1 MTEASPSFQTG
12 FEALFHQAPAGYL
25 VTGADGIILDANQ
38 TFLTW
43 TGRNSVQGENMMTL
57 LPVGDRLMYLT
68 HAQPQLEEH
77 GEYAELSLD
86 ILAVDG
92 TRLPAMLSAVRS
104 RPVPGSPAVDRII
117 VFGAPK
123 RRRYERELEAAL
135 RTAEDAEKARA
146 RAEAEA
152 TAHREALTQKE
163 DDLRA
168 ALLESR
174 RNESLLRTI
183 LNTVDV
189 GIAVVDGNANPV
201 MKNSRFQ
208 HLTDHGHRTD
218 PGGEGVR
225 IFAYGPDRTTLLPVQ
240 DMPRLRAARGESFSE
255 ELFWIGPPDDQRA
268 LSATAQ
274 KVSGI
279 DHFTGSVIAYNDVT
293 RLVTAVAAKE
303 EFVANVSH
311 ELRTPLTSIIGYL
324 DLVLDEPALA
334 EHIRKP
340 LDIAMR
346 NSERLLHLVGDLLST
361 AAAGRALKPQQLD
374 LAVLIHTSITSAAL
388 RAGINHVT
396 ISADVPPEL
405 PVVADLLRIGQV
417 LDNLISNA
425 IKFSPAGGSVIVR
438 AKNSAER
445 IHLEVIDSGIGMT
458 SVEVRNAFT
467 KFFRA
472 GTALKAAIPGAG
484 LGLAIVKSI
493 VEAHGGTIDIN
504 SEPGHGTTVTVSL
517 PILISSAGVS
527 SRS

>member
-1 MTEASPSFQTG
+1 MSEASPFQPDL
-12 FEALFHQAPAGYL
+12 EALFHQAPAGYL
-25 VTGADGIILDANQ
+25 VTGTDGIILDAND

-43 TGRNSVQGENMMTL
+43 TGRDRKSVQGQNLLTL
-57 LPVGDRLMYLT
+57 LPVGDRLMYAT
-68 HAQPQLEEH
+68 HAQPQLDEH
-77 GEYAELSLD
+77 GEYAELGLD

-92 TRLPAMLSAVRS
+92 TRLPVMLSAVRS
-104 RPVPGSPAVDRII
+104 GPIPGSPSTDRII

-135 RTAEDAEKARA
+135 RTAEDAENARA
-146 RAEAEA
+146 QAEAET

-189 GIAVVDGNANPV
+189 GIAVVDGDANPV

-208 HLTDHGHRTD
+208 HLMDHGHRTESD
-218 PGGEGVR
+218 GDGVR
-225 IFAYGPDRTTLLPVQ
+225 IFAYGPDRITLLPVQ

-274 KVSGI
+274 KVSGN

-324 DLVLDEPALA
+324 DLVLDEPDLP
-334 EHIRKP
+334 EHIRTP
-340 LDIAMR
+340 LNVAMR

-361 AAAGRALKPQQLD
+361 AAAGNTLKPQLID
-374 LAVLIHTSITSAAL
+374 LAALIRTSITSAAL
-388 RAGINHVT
+388 RAGIDRIT
-396 ISADVPPEL
+396 INAETPPEL
-405 PVVADLLRIGQV
+405 PIVADMLRIGQV
-417 LDNLISNA
+417 LDNLLSNA
-425 IKFSPAGGSVIVR
+425 VKFSPAGGSVTVR
-438 AKNSAER
+438 ARNTAER
-445 IHLEVIDSGIGMT
+445 IVLEVADSGIGMT
-458 SVEVRNAFT
+458 PDEVKNAFT

-493 VEAHGGTIDIN
+493 VEAHCGTIDI
-504 SEPGHGTTVTVSL
+504 SSKLGHGTTVTVSL
-517 PILISSAGVS
+517 PYTRLDH
-527 SRS
+527 